1 MSNKTDFKTLSR
13 VKFRRYILANRENEE
28 ALAIYLERFQNPNN
42 PVYPAPETIEDLESF
57 PNLHQEE
64 IERRHHA

>member
-1 MSNKTDFKTLSR
+1 MSNKPDFNTLSR
-13 VKFRRYILANRENEE
+13 VEFRRYILANREDEE
-28 ALAIYLERFQNPNN
+28 ALAIYLERFQNPDN
-42 PVYPAPETIEDLESF
+42 PVHPAPETIEDLESF